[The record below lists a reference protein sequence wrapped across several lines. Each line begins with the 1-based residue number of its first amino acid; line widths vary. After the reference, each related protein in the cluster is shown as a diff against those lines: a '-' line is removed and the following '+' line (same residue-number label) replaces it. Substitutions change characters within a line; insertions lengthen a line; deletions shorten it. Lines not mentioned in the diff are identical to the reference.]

1 MLFFGEDGSGIA
13 VMGLPM
19 MKCLGVKARGSL
31 MSVDGAVR
39 GRELRIAS
47 ICVRRIMKALVDN
60 LVDPTVL

>member
-13 VMGLPM
+13 VMGPPM
-19 MKCLGVKARGSL
+19 MKCPGVKARGLL

-39 GRELRIAS
+39 GRELMIAS
-47 ICVRRIMKALVDN
+47 ICVRRVVKALVDN